1 MGTGVRLTLR
11 AADKIASGAVQTA
24 LRNSFKPI
32 TATVLDASGNV
43 RRPARARTEAPRRP
57 HLPFLSA
64 LPTSAPRQSPADR
77 QPQAALEIANMH

>member
-57 HLPFLSA
+57 HLPPSQPCPL
-64 LPTSAPRQSPADR
+64 LHRGKVPPTDSPRP
-77 QPQAALEIANMH
+77 LWK